1 MEFEFGFRDEL
12 VVELW
17 DGDADRDDFIASW
30 RVDDPL
36 ELMELVSGRSCVNFK
51 VERLAEKE

>member
-1 MEFEFGFRDEL
+1 MEFEFRDEL
-12 VVELW
+12 AVELW
-17 DGDADRDDFIASW
+17 DRDADKDDFIASW

-36 ELMELVSGRSCVNFK
+36 ELMKLVSGRSCVNFK